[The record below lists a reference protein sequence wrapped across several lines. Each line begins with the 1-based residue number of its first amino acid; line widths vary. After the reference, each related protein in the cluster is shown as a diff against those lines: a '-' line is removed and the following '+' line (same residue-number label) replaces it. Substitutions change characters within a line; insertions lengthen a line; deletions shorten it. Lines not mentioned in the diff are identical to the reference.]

1 MRILISYCISNTLY
15 CMVKKEDTRP
25 VGAFSRAV
33 SAEVKGLMASKG
45 ITQRQFADAIGR
57 NQGYISERVNG
68 LKAFSIDELDIFA
81 DLINVDSGALL
92 TLVARRVED
101 QSVGGERE
109 TSLPARQSDFDLVA
123 HPYTDETGELMD
135 E

>member
-1 MRILISYCISNTLY
+1 MYG
-15 CMVKKEDTRP
+15 MVKKEDSRP
-25 VGAFSRAV
+25 VGAFSRAI

-45 ITQRQFADAIGR
+45 ITQKQFADAIGR

-68 LKAFSIDELDIFA
+68 IKAFSIDELDIFA
-81 DLINVDSGALL
+81 DLINVDSATLL

-101 QSVGGERE
+101 QNVGGERE
-109 TSLPARQSDFDLVA
+109 TVDPPRQRDFDLVA
-123 HPYTDETGELMD
+123 HPYTEETGELMD